1 MITDQH
7 EEVGVMDFTEKLRL
21 RGKAEEDIYFAQR
34 DRELIEAM
42 HDKQKQQQDSQ
53 PPMQQDDSSAA
64 TK

>member
-1 MITDQH
+1 
-7 EEVGVMDFTEKLRL
+7 MDFTEKLRL

-42 HDKQKQQQDSQ
+42 HEKQTQQPLPE
-53 PPMQQDDSSAA
+53 PPMQESDNGAA

>member
-1 MITDQH
+1 
-7 EEVGVMDFTEKLRL
+7 MDFTEKLRL

-42 HDKQKQQQDSQ
+42 NDKQKQQQNPQ
-53 PPMQQDDSSAA
+53 PPMQQDEGSAA

>member
-1 MITDQH
+1 
-7 EEVGVMDFTEKLRL
+7 MDFTEKLRL

-42 HDKQKQQQDSQ
+42 HDKQKQQDSQ
-53 PPMQQDDSSAA
+53 PPMQQDDSSEA